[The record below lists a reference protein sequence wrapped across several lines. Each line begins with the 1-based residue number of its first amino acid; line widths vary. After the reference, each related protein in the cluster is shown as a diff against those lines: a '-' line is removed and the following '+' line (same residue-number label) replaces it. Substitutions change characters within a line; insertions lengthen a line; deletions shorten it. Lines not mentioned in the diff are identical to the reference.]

1 MRSIKV
7 TFDNGDWLE
16 TNING
21 TNAEILKYYVG
32 NEFNLGDGAGGDLMA
47 KATSVEFL
55 DEPFAGDI
63 SERPSLDAV
72 LESKT
77 ANIPSTVYCS
87 SCGGEFRHHLP
98 TGFSHCEDHKGM
110 HNYDE

>member
-7 TFDNGDWLE
+7 TFDNGNSLE

-55 DEPFAGDI
+55 D
-63 SERPSLDAV
+63 V
-72 LESKT
+72 LEAKT

>member
-7 TFDNGDWLE
+7 TFDNGNSLE

-32 NEFNLGDGAGGDLMA
+32 NEFNLGDGAGDDLMA

-55 DEPFAGDI
+55 DVPI
-63 SERPSLDAV
+63 
-72 LESKT
+72 
-77 ANIPSTVYCS
+77 TVYCS

-110 HNYDE
+110 HNYDEQENFLC